1 MLRTIEL
8 VENGEIMCSRCIGF
22 IWRPQLRSRK
32 KPIQQ
37 HQALRR
43 IMEYFS
49 HDVWRRPSSGQHG
62 ISRSLLRSSFCRFY
76 LGKELLFIPAYFSS
90 LNRI

>member
-49 HDVWRRPSSGQHG
+49 MMSGDVLLMANTVFHDPCCVRAFADSILEKS
-62 ISRSLLRSSFCRFY
+62 
-76 LGKELLFIPAYFSS
+76 YFSS
-90 LNRI
+90 RRTFRA